1 LGKGDPLAEE
11 GRLKGKPAIFTERR
25 EASMK
30 REVILLRHAHAE
42 SQKAGEA
49 DADRPLSARGVDEAV
64 AAGRWLHKKSA
75 LPARV
80 LCSPA
85 ARARQTLQHALGDV
99 AATSE
104 PRIYEASAGELIAL
118 IDDHADAPR
127 LLLVGHNPGF
137 ETLVALLATG
147 QSGDFRGVPP
157 GGIAWFEIDATAEP
171 GAGRLEAFWSP

>member
-1 LGKGDPLAEE
+1 
-11 GRLKGKPAIFTERR
+11 
-25 EASMK
+25 MK

-42 SQKAGEA
+42 AARPGEA
-49 DADRPLSARGVDEAV
+49 DADRPLSARGIEEAA
-64 AAGRWLHKKSA
+64 AAGRWLREQDA

-80 LCSPA
+80 LCSPSL
-85 ARARQTLQHALGDV
+85 RTRQTLEHALGTV
-99 AATSE
+99 EAMSE

-118 IDDHADAPR
+118 IDDNADAPR

-157 GGIAWFEIDATAEP
+157 GGIAWFEIDGAVEP

>member
-1 LGKGDPLAEE
+1 
-11 GRLKGKPAIFTERR
+11 
-25 EASMK
+25 MK

-42 SQKAGEA
+42 AGKAGQA
-49 DADRPLSARGVDEAV
+49 DAERPLSARGVEEAI
-64 AAGRWLHKKSA
+64 AAGRWLREQSV

-80 LCSPA
+80 LCSPSV
-85 ARARQTLQHALGDV
+85 RTRQTLEHALGAV
-99 AATSE
+99 EARSE

-118 IDDHADAPR
+118 IDDHADAQR

-157 GGIAWFEIDATAEP
+157 GGIAWFEIDGTAEP

>member
-1 LGKGDPLAEE
+1 
-11 GRLKGKPAIFTERR
+11 
-25 EASMK
+25 MK

-42 SQKAGEA
+42 SAQPGQP
-49 DADRPLSARGVDEAV
+49 DAERPLSARGVEEAL
-64 AAGRWLHKKSA
+64 AAGRWLRDKAA
-75 LPARV
+75 LPARI

-85 ARARQTLQHALGDV
+85 LRARQTLEHALGTV
-99 AATSE
+99 TAASE

-118 IDDHADAPR
+118 IDDHADAAR

-157 GGIAWFEIDATAEP
+157 GGIAWFEIDGVAEP

>member
-1 LGKGDPLAEE
+1 
-11 GRLKGKPAIFTERR
+11 
-25 EASMK
+25 MK
-30 REVILLRHAHAE
+30 REIILLRHAHAE
-42 SQKAGEA
+42 SQKPGQPDLA
-49 DADRPLSARGVDEAV
+49 RPLSPRGIVEAE
-64 AAGRWLHKKSA
+64 AAGLWLREKA
-75 LPARV
+75 VLPARI

-85 ARARQTLQHALGDV
+85 LRAEQTLEHALGAV
-99 AATSE
+99 SATSE

-118 IDDHADAPR
+118 IDDNADAPR

-157 GGIAWFEIDATAEP
+157 AGVVWFEIDGAVEP

>member
-1 LGKGDPLAEE
+1 
-11 GRLKGKPAIFTERR
+11 
-25 EASMK
+25 MK

-42 SQKAGEA
+42 SQKPGQEDTA
-49 DADRPLSARGVDEAV
+49 RPLSSRGVDEAK
-64 AAGRWLHKKSA
+64 AAGRWLRDQDV
-75 LPARV
+75 LPVRV

-85 ARARQTLQHALGDV
+85 LRARQTLEAALGDIES
-99 AATSE
+99 TEE

-118 IDDHADAPR
+118 VDDHADAPR

-157 GGIAWFEIDATAEP
+157 GGIAWFEIDGTAEP

>member
-1 LGKGDPLAEE
+1 
-11 GRLKGKPAIFTERR
+11 
-25 EASMK
+25 MK

-42 SQKAGEA
+42 SGRPGAN
-49 DADRPLSARGVDEAV
+49 DAERPLSARGIDEAV
-64 AAGRWLHKKSA
+64 AAGRWLREKRV

-85 ARARQTLQHALGDV
+85 VRTRQTLEHALGD
-99 AATSE
+99 AGAIDE
-104 PRIYEASAGELIAL
+104 PRIYEASAGDLIAL
-118 IDDHADAPR
+118 IDDHADAQR

-157 GGIAWFEIDATAEP
+157 GGIAWFELDGAAEP

>member
-1 LGKGDPLAEE
+1 
-11 GRLKGKPAIFTERR
+11 
-25 EASMK
+25 MK

-42 SQKAGEA
+42 AGKPGQA
-49 DADRPLSARGVDEAV
+49 DAERPLSARGVEEAT
-64 AAGRWLHKKSA
+64 AAGHWLREQA
-75 LPARV
+75 VLPARV
-80 LCSPA
+80 LCSPTL
-85 ARARQTLQHALGDV
+85 RTRQTLEQALGAVDY
-99 AATSE
+99 TSE

-118 IDDHADAPR
+118 IDDHADAAR

-157 GGIAWFEIDATAEP
+157 GGIAWFEIDGAAEP

>member
-1 LGKGDPLAEE
+1 
-11 GRLKGKPAIFTERR
+11 
-25 EASMK
+25 MK

-42 SQKAGEA
+42 GPNPGQG
-49 DADRPLSARGVDEAV
+49 DADRPLSARGIDEAK
-64 AAGRWLHKKSA
+64 AAGRWLRGQTV
-75 LPARV
+75 LPALV

-85 ARARQTLQHALGDV
+85 LRARQTLQHALGDV

-118 IDDHADAPR
+118 IDDHVDAAR

-157 GGIAWFEIDATAEP
+157 AGIAWFEIDGTAEP

>member
-1 LGKGDPLAEE
+1 
-11 GRLKGKPAIFTERR
+11 
-25 EASMK
+25 MK

-42 SQKAGEA
+42 SGKPGQD
-49 DADRPLSARGVDEAV
+49 DATRPLSARGIDEAV
-64 AAGRWLHKKSA
+64 AAGKWLRKQSA
-75 LPARV
+75 LPVRI

-85 ARARQTLQHALGDV
+85 LRARQTLQHALGDV
-99 AATSE
+99 SATSE
-104 PRIYEASAGELIAL
+104 ARIYDASAGELIAL
-118 IDDHADAPR
+118 IDDNADAQR

-157 GGIAWFEIDATAEP
+157 AGIAWFEIDGSAEP

>member
-1 LGKGDPLAEE
+1 
-11 GRLKGKPAIFTERR
+11 
-25 EASMK
+25 MK
-30 REVILLRHAHAE
+30 REVILLRHAHAD
-42 SQKAGEA
+42 SPRGGQS
-49 DADRPLSARGVDEAV
+49 DSDRPLSPRGIDEAV
-64 AAGRWLHKKSA
+64 AAGRWLRQKNV

-85 ARARQTLQHALGDV
+85 VRARQTLEHALG
-99 AATSE
+99 ATEASAE
-104 PRIYEASAGELIAL
+104 PRIYEASAGELINL
-118 IDDHADAPR
+118 IDDHADAAR

-157 GGIAWFEIDATAEP
+157 AGIAWFEIDGNAEP

>member
-1 LGKGDPLAEE
+1 
-11 GRLKGKPAIFTERR
+11 
-25 EASMK
+25 MK

-42 SQKAGEA
+42 SQKPGQN
-49 DADRPLSARGVDEAV
+49 DADRPLSERGIDEAV
-64 AAGRWLHKKSA
+64 AAGRWLRDQTA
-75 LPARV
+75 LPALV

-85 ARARQTLQHALGDV
+85 LRARQTLEHALGTV
-99 AATSE
+99 AMTAE

-118 IDDHADAPR
+118 IDDHADAAR

-157 GGIAWFEIDATAEP
+157 GGIAWFEIDGAAEP

>member
-1 LGKGDPLAEE
+1 
-11 GRLKGKPAIFTERR
+11 
-25 EASMK
+25 MK
-30 REVILLRHAHAE
+30 REIILLRHAHAE
-42 SQKAGEA
+42 GQKSGQADLMRALSPRGIVEA
-49 DADRPLSARGVDEAV
+49 E
-64 AAGRWLHKKSA
+64 AAGQWLREKNV

-85 ARARQTLQHALGDV
+85 TRALQTLECALGTV
-99 AATSE
+99 AAISE

-118 IDDHADAPR
+118 IDDNADAPR

-157 GGIAWFEIDATAEP
+157 AGVAWFELDGAAEP
-171 GAGRLEAFWSP
+171 GNGRLEAFWSP

>member
-1 LGKGDPLAEE
+1 
-11 GRLKGKPAIFTERR
+11 
-25 EASMK
+25 MK
-30 REVILLRHAHAE
+30 RELILLRHAHAE
-42 SQKAGEA
+42 SGRPGDDDAG
-49 DADRPLSARGVDEAV
+49 RPLSARGIDEAV
-64 AAGRWLHKKSA
+64 AAGRWLREKRA

-85 ARARQTLQHALGDV
+85 LRARQTLEHALGD
-99 AATSE
+99 AGAIDE
-104 PRIYEASAGELIAL
+104 PRIYEASAGDLIAL
-118 IDDHADAPR
+118 IDDNADAQR

-157 GGIAWFEIDATAEP
+157 AGIAWFEIDGAAEP